1 MHPHLRGGRVE
12 NHIGKP
18 PFSAPDRD
26 SNLDLPVFGSI
37 VQHES
42 SALDHAAIEPGGSE
56 LLFVLHHLK
65 IFKLW
70 VFGFP
75 RCGDGVGAGL
85 VREDMSCSEDG
96 EQELDLDLWEG
107 QFEFVGSGWG
117 EEGVGEEGQGA
128 TPPPYHTSH
137 LAHQLN
143 GVKKSPAHVWCEDL
157 TEQVQMLQQ
166 QVSCLADNQT
176 NTDDRYTRAKQ
187 DSAALQARVHMLEE
201 QLRET
206 ELRAEERL
214 EEEQRRNRELM
225 VRVEREKQLQI
236 ENCNIRLQTLELE
249 GASMRDETSRL
260 RSQVERLR
268 YEKAMVEEKLG
279 EAEIKI
285 ASFQVENK
293 ELRELERRIRED
305 TSRDRKADVQLVE
318 EMSRELEQLKAERG
332 VGTCDD
338 LNLTSRIQELQSQID
353 SLRHQNK
360 SLQEANEELQA
371 QMLTRSVEEGRNL
384 LTGVNASHSLAAE
397 FEAMSQSELRDAQ
410 DEVALEKM
418 RTALKEQ
425 QEVNSQLRCYIDGI
439 LLNIVDNYPQLLEVK
454 THLKTF

>member
-1 MHPHLRGGRVE
+1 MYSDVSLEEDV
-12 NHIGKP
+12 
-18 PFSAPDRD
+18 
-26 SNLDLPVFGSI
+26 LDLN
-37 VQHES
+37 H
-42 SALDHAAIEPGGSE
+42 
-56 LLFVLHHLK
+56 K
-65 IFKLW
+65 
-70 VFGFP
+70 
-75 RCGDGVGAGL
+75 
-85 VREDMSCSEDG
+85 
-96 EQELDLDLWEG
+96 
-107 QFEFVGSGWG
+107 
-117 EEGVGEEGQGA
+117 
-128 TPPPYHTSH
+128 
-137 LAHQLN
+137 
-143 GVKKSPAHVWCEDL
+143 
-157 TEQVQMLQQ
+157 VQMLQQ

-201 QLRET
+201 QLREA

-268 YEKAMVEEKLG
+268 YEKAMVEEKLE

-332 VGTCDD
+332 AGTSDD
-338 LNLTSRIQELQSQID
+338 LNLTSRIRELQSQID

-454 THLKTF
+454 TH

>member
-1 MHPHLRGGRVE
+1 M
-12 NHIGKP
+12 
-18 PFSAPDRD
+18 A
-26 SNLDLPVFGSI
+26 
-37 VQHES
+37 
-42 SALDHAAIEPGGSE
+42 
-56 LLFVLHHLK
+56 
-65 IFKLW
+65 
-70 VFGFP
+70 
-75 RCGDGVGAGL
+75 
-85 VREDMSCSEDG
+85 
-96 EQELDLDLWEG
+96 
-107 QFEFVGSGWG
+107 
-117 EEGVGEEGQGA
+117 
-128 TPPPYHTSH
+128 
-137 LAHQLN
+137 
-143 GVKKSPAHVWCEDL
+143 
-157 TEQVQMLQQ
+157 QVQMLQQ

-201 QLRET
+201 QLREA

>member
-1 MHPHLRGGRVE
+1 MYSDVSLEEDV
-12 NHIGKP
+12 
-18 PFSAPDRD
+18 
-26 SNLDLPVFGSI
+26 LDLN
-37 VQHES
+37 H
-42 SALDHAAIEPGGSE
+42 
-56 LLFVLHHLK
+56 K
-65 IFKLW
+65 
-70 VFGFP
+70 
-75 RCGDGVGAGL
+75 
-85 VREDMSCSEDG
+85 
-96 EQELDLDLWEG
+96 
-107 QFEFVGSGWG
+107 
-117 EEGVGEEGQGA
+117 
-128 TPPPYHTSH
+128 
-137 LAHQLN
+137 
-143 GVKKSPAHVWCEDL
+143 
-157 TEQVQMLQQ
+157 VQMLQQ

-201 QLRET
+201 QLREA

-332 VGTCDD
+332 AGTCDD
-338 LNLTSRIQELQSQID
+338 LNLTSRVQELQSQID

-410 DEVALEKM
+410 DEVALEKVGSP
-418 RTALKEQ
+418 L
-425 QEVNSQLRCYIDGI
+425 SLP
-439 LLNIVDNYPQLLEVK
+439 LLLPGD
-454 THLKTF
+454 

>member
-1 MHPHLRGGRVE
+1 
-12 NHIGKP
+12 
-18 PFSAPDRD
+18 
-26 SNLDLPVFGSI
+26 
-37 VQHES
+37 
-42 SALDHAAIEPGGSE
+42 
-56 LLFVLHHLK
+56 
-65 IFKLW
+65 
-70 VFGFP
+70 
-75 RCGDGVGAGL
+75 
-85 VREDMSCSEDG
+85 MSCSEDG

-117 EEGVGEEGQGA
+117 EEEGQGE
-128 TPPPYHTSH
+128 TPPPYHTPH

-157 TEQVQMLQQ
+157 TEQWVTHSIRPDWTTPTFDSHLPHSRHDLRACKKSAWDLLINGKVQMLQQ

-201 QLRET
+201 QLREA

-268 YEKAMVEEKLG
+268 YEKAMVEEKLE

-332 VGTCDD
+332 AGTSDD
-338 LNLTSRIQELQSQID
+338 LNLTSRIRELQSQID

-454 THLKTF
+454 TH

>member
-1 MHPHLRGGRVE
+1 MHPHLRG
-12 NHIGKP
+12 
-18 PFSAPDRD
+18 DR
-26 SNLDLPVFGSI
+26 
-37 VQHES
+37 
-42 SALDHAAIEPGGSE
+42 
-56 LLFVLHHLK
+56 
-65 IFKLW
+65 W
-70 VFGFP
+70 VSGFP
-75 RCGDGVGAGL
+75 RSGDGVGVGL

-117 EEGVGEEGQGA
+117 EEEGQGA
-128 TPPPYHTSH
+128 TPPPYHTPH

-157 TEQVQMLQQ
+157 TEQVTFLKFPLEGGGSATPPGRYDSPIRPPFGKPTWAPLRRANVKVQMLQQ

-201 QLRET
+201 QLREA

-268 YEKAMVEEKLG
+268 YEKAMVEEKLE

-285 ASFQVENK
+285 ATFQVENK

-332 VGTCDD
+332 AGTSDD
-338 LNLTSRIQELQSQID
+338 LNLTSRIRELQSQID

-397 FEAMSQSELRDAQ
+397 FEAMTQSELRDAQ

-454 THLKTF
+454 TH